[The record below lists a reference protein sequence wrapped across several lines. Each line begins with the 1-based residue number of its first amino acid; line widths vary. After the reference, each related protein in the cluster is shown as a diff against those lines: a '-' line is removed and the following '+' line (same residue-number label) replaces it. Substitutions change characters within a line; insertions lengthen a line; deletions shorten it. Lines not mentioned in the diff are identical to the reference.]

1 MTDYFKKYYPIII
14 ISFLVAC
21 LILYWVFYKLAGCSL
36 LYANPGLF
44 GDFVG
49 GVIGTVLT
57 AIAAIFVYGTYETQ
71 REQLKVQNS
80 EFELQKK
87 EANQTLVDNLY
98 DRIVKDVEDLEVT
111 FDKNKHFEK
120 RDPEF
125 ITYKGVFVLY
135 NLTDLININNTALNQ
150 LNLIL
155 ISCEHLFNLTN
166 SATYKW
172 ALQKDINND
181 RNFLMFYTKILW
193 PIHQFYLQ
201 GWDKL
206 ITELKPQHPD
216 SLGTRTRFEKLLK
229 TTYKYLLDK
238 QLVGMP
244 VDIAYL
250 KIINGS

>member
-14 ISFLVAC
+14 IAFLIAC
-21 LILYWVFYKLAGCSL
+21 LLFYWVFYKLAGCNL
-36 LYANPGLF
+36 EYANPGLF

-71 REQLKVQNS
+71 RKQLEVQNN

-98 DRIVKDVEDLEVT
+98 DRIIKDVEDLEVT
-111 FDKNKHFEK
+111 FDKNKGSEK
-120 RDPEF
+120 NAPEF

-135 NLTDLININNTALNQ
+135 NLNELIHKDNTVLNQ

-155 ISCEHLFNLTN
+155 ISCEHLFKLAN

-172 ALQKDINND
+172 ELQKDMNND
-181 RNFLMFYTKILW
+181 RNFLMFYTKIIW
-193 PIHQFYLQ
+193 PIHQFYLH

-206 ITELKPQHPD
+206 ITELKPPHPD

-229 TTYKYLLDK
+229 KTYKL
-238 QLVGMP
+238 
-244 VDIAYL
+244 
-250 KIINGS
+250 